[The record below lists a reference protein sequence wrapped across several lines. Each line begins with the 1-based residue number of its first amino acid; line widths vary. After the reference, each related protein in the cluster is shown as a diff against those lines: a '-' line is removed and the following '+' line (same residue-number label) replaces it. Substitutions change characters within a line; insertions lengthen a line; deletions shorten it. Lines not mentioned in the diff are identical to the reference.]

1 MGFATRHR
9 FWGLSLGLG
18 YVYLSAWAQT
28 DRERAAARP
37 GVVVDAVAASSALA
51 KAGVQPGDVLRAWAR
66 LSHPPANPQG
76 DRGGFGSVFAWLVF
90 LVEQPPRGAIRLV
103 GERDGAPRVFEV
115 PPGDWSGVEAR
126 PVMPRDVLACYRE
139 GKALADA
146 GKLTEGMAIW
156 ETLFAHPV
164 FLSTPDLACWL
175 RLEMAEAWAGQRQ
188 WGRAMAALDSAFA
201 LAEDPWRQIAVC
213 GAIAKSHEQQNHLAQ
228 AEQACQ
234 QQAAVW
240 ISARGEGLGFA
251 QAMARAG
258 RLARIQGN
266 FPLAESRFQ
275 RSLGIRECLAPGSL
289 AAASSLHGL
298 GSVAYVRGDLN
309 TAKTLYQQ
317 ALDIRE
323 RLAPGSLA
331 AASSLHGLGNVAY
344 VRSDFEPGDAYHQ
357 RALAIRERLAP
368 DSLDMASNLNSLGYG
383 EMVRGDLNAAE
394 AFFQRALV
402 IQERQTSD
410 SHMGY
415 TLKSLGYIAA
425 ERGNLNAAEVH
436 YQRALAL
443 EERLAPGS
451 LRVAGIFIGLSSV
464 ARIRGDLNTADAYC
478 QRALA
483 IAEEVAP
490 GSFCMASCF
499 NCLTEVAEYRGD
511 WSAAEYYSRRALAL
525 REKLVPGSI
534 MVATSLI
541 SLGSVARGRG
551 DWHAAEAYYRRAL
564 TITERLAPGSLN
576 TASAFNNIGVLAR
589 DRDDWN
595 TAKAYYQRSLAITER
610 LAPSSLGIA
619 ITLANMGDAARELGD
634 LDNAVAYYQ
643 RALAIQERVA
653 PGSEEEVEIHHG
665 LAMAYRRMRQIERAD
680 AHFQR
685 AVDALESQLEKLGGS
700 DYVQARFQDRYDDC
714 YRDYID
720 FLLSEDKADTAF
732 DILERARARVLHRMI
747 SQRDLVLSGQDIP
760 DQLARDRKRIAFRYE
775 RIQQAL
781 AALNPAKD
789 SRIEA
794 MRDQLVDLRRQHDQ
808 VIEAIRKVSPRLAD
822 LRAPR
827 SLGLAEVRRILD
839 PGTLLLSYC
848 VTEEK
853 TYLFVVRKRAG
864 LAVYAIEK
872 GEAVL
877 REKLRTLLG
886 VVRDPDSAVA
896 GDMLHALSVELF
908 DTLIAPAR
916 DEIETAERL
925 LILPDGPLHKLPFSM
940 LQSGEDRRRLIEW
953 KPIATAASATVYAE
967 LKQRKTRERL
977 DIAAFGD
984 PSYPAAAAL
993 AAEATP
999 IASRGAAVLAGRADP
1014 DLRGFLRD
1022 HPKAFERLPATAAEV
1037 AAIAGA
1043 FPEQTR
1049 RYLGEEASEER
1060 VKALGRE
1067 PNVIH
1072 LACHGWVND
1081 RFPLE
1086 SALALSIPDRFEEGG
1101 ENGILQAWEIFSEVR
1116 LEADLA
1122 VLSACETGLGEAT
1135 GFEGLVGLTRAF
1147 QFAGARSIVAT
1158 LWNVEDQATA
1168 ALMAGFYGHL
1178 KAGMTKGEA
1187 LRQAQL
1193 DLIRQPIKVES
1204 RTLFGLWS
1212 RMETRDVSH
1221 PYYWA
1226 AFQLIGPWD

>member
-1 MGFATRHR
+1 MGFPT
-9 FWGLSLGLG
+9 G
-18 YVYLSAWAQT
+18 YRWLALLPALAFSSALAQT
-28 DRERAAARP
+28 DREHAAAQP

-51 KAGVQPGDVLRAWAR
+51 KAGVQPGDVLRAWER
-66 LSHPPANPQG
+66 LPHPPANPQG
-76 DRGGFGSVFAWLVF
+76 DRGGFDSVFAWLVF
-90 LVEQPPRGAIRLV
+90 LVEQTPRGAIRLY
-103 GERDGAPRVFEV
+103 GERDGAPRVFEI

-126 PVMPRDVLACYRE
+126 PLLPPDVLVCYRE

-146 GKLTEGMAIW
+146 SEHTEGMAIW
-156 ETLFAHPV
+156 ESLFEHPA

-175 RLEMAEAWAGQRQ
+175 RLEMAEAWVGQSQ
-188 WGRAMAALDSAFA
+188 WGRAMAALDSALA
-201 LAEDPWRQIAVC
+201 MAEDPWRQIAVW
-213 GAIAKSHEQQNHLAQ
+213 GAIAKAHEQQNQLAQ
-228 AEQACQ
+228 AERACQ
-234 QQAAVW
+234 ERAAVW
-240 ISARGEGLGFA
+240 ASARGEGLGFA
-251 QAMARAG
+251 QTMARAG
-258 RLARIQGN
+258 RLARIQSKLS
-266 FPLAESRFQ
+266 LAESRYQ
-275 RSLGIRECLAPGSL
+275 RSLGIRERLAPGSL

-298 GSVAYVRGDLN
+298 GSVAYVRSDLN
-309 TAKTLYQQ
+309 TAEALYQH
-317 ALDIRE
+317 ALAIRE

-331 AASSLHGLGNVAY
+331 AASSLQYLGNVAY
-344 VRSDFEPGDAYHQ
+344 IRDDFKCGDDYSQ
-357 RALAIRERLAP
+357 RALIIRKRLAP
-368 DSLDMASNLNSLGYG
+368 NSLDMAKSLNSLGYAASKRG
-383 EMVRGDLNAAE
+383 DLKAADTYHREALAIQERLNPNSFQMAYSLYSLGHVAYVRGDLNAAE
-394 AFFQRALV
+394 
-402 IQERQTSD
+402 
-410 SHMGY
+410 SHY
-415 TLKSLGYIAA
+415 
-425 ERGNLNAAEVH
+425 RH
-436 YQRALAL
+436 ALAI
-443 EERLAPGS
+443 EERFAPGS
-451 LRVAGIFIGLSSV
+451 PWVAYTLVGLGSM
-464 ARIRGDLNTADAYC
+464 ALIRSDLGTAGAYC

-483 IAEEVAP
+483 IAEKL
-490 GSFCMASCF
+490 SSDSQNMASCLK
-499 NCLTEVAEYRGD
+499 CLGNVASKRSDWKAAEVYYQRALAIWKRMNPGSLDVADVLNSLGVLARNRGD
-511 WSAAEYYSRRALAL
+511 WN
-525 REKLVPGSI
+525 V
-534 MVATSLI
+534 
-541 SLGSVARGRG
+541 
-551 DWHAAEAYYRRAL
+551 AEAYYQRAL
-564 TITERLAPGSLN
+564 AIQERLAPGSVKTALN
-576 TASAFNNIGVLAR
+576 LNNL
-589 DRDDWN
+589 
-595 TAKAYYQRSLAITER
+595 
-610 LAPSSLGIA
+610 
-619 ITLANMGDAARELGD
+619 GDAARELGG
-634 LDNAVAYYQ
+634 LDTAVAYYQ
-643 RALAIQERVA
+643 RALAIQEQLA
-653 PGSEEEVEIHHG
+653 PGSESEAATHNS
-665 LAMAYRRMRQIERAD
+665 LAKAYRGMNKAKRAD

-685 AVDALESQLEKLGGS
+685 AIEALESQLEKLGGS
-700 DYVQARFQDRYDDC
+700 DHVKARFQGDNGDW
-714 YRDYID
+714 YRNYID
-720 FLLSEDKADTAF
+720 FLITVKKAEKAF
-732 DILERARARVLHRMI
+732 DILERARTRVLHRMI

-760 DQLARDRKRIAFRYE
+760 DHLARDRNRIAFRYE
-775 RIQQAL
+775 KTQQAL
-781 AALNPAKD
+781 ATLDPAKD
-789 SRIEA
+789 SQRIEA
-794 MRDQLVDLRRQHDQ
+794 SRARLVDLRRQHDR
-808 VIEAIRKVSPRLAD
+808 VIEAIREASPRLAD

-827 SLGLAEVRRILD
+827 PLGLAEVQRVLD

-848 VTEEK
+848 VTQEK
-853 TYLFVVRKRAG
+853 TYLFVVQKRAG

-872 GEAVL
+872 GEAAL

-886 VVRDPDSAVA
+886 VARDPDSAVA

-925 LILPDGPLHKLPFSM
+925 LIIPDGPLHKLPFSL

-967 LKQRKTRERL
+967 LKQRKTRARL

-984 PSYPAAAAL
+984 PSYPAADAL

-999 IASRGAAVLAGRADP
+999 IASRAAAAPAGRADS

-1022 HPKAFERLPATAAEV
+1022 HPEAFERLPATAAEV
-1037 AAIAGA
+1037 AAIAAA
-1043 FPEQTR
+1043 FPGQTR

-1060 VKALGRE
+1060 VKALGME
-1067 PNVIH
+1067 PSVIH

-1212 RMETRDVSH
+1212 RSVARDVSH